1 MLLLPGIRS
10 GGWGNGARQK
20 SGRGHPG
27 RDRQQWPPPCA
38 VAAPPPAANSHGR
51 RLAPAAR
58 CPGRAARRP
67 AVGVQRRRAGSP
79 PLGDPWQS
87 GERARGL
94 VKPLPVS
101 PQIGRRHTIG
111 ATTSNRTYKKRRNPH
126 PPPWPT
132 CRPALTPARHGN
144 RWSHTHSIKTG
155 NHTTG
160 AVTTGRRR
168 EWGKGGEVSTSPAAP
183 HSPHTRCSVVSPE
196 KGKERLKKNKGRHM
210 GFRTGSMAR
219 AVHRETAAP
228 RSVRERRRPR
238 DTGSR
243 DSRAG
248 SPNRHGAPKR
258 SLPLAAPLLSVG
270 RHRIPTATPT
280 TTPTTRA
287 PIVQEEPLHKR
298 RRGTPPAATREERR
312 RVLRATPARE
322 GCARGSVA

>member
-1 MLLLPGIRS
+1 M
-10 GGWGNGARQK
+10 
-20 SGRGHPG
+20 
-27 RDRQQWPPPCA
+27 
-38 VAAPPPAANSHGR
+38 
-51 RLAPAAR
+51 
-58 CPGRAARRP
+58 
-67 AVGVQRRRAGSP
+67 
-79 PLGDPWQS
+79 
-87 GERARGL
+87 
-94 VKPLPVS
+94 KPLPVS